1 MNSSLLVFDQ
11 RSVTLLEEFGLRIR
25 EGEER

>member
-11 RSVTLLEEFGLRIR
+11 HSVMLLEEFGLRIR
-25 EGEER
+25 KGEER